1 MSVLDYKVMRRHIY
15 LEKSRPC
22 QLSTLVCKSSVT
34 RSSTWEGVW
43 GRSNC
48 FWGSGE
54 RGIDMLSRASAA
66 GETMSSGSGRHF
78 PSMTSTVIKQV
89 KLCCCRLR
97 LSVGNSVRT
106 VTVGAGMGFLML
118 GRGLG
123 MSAAM
128 DWRSYSILRLRDS
141 SVAWLLFLSC

>member
-1 MSVLDYKVMRRHIY
+1 
-15 LEKSRPC
+15 
-22 QLSTLVCKSSVT
+22 
-34 RSSTWEGVW
+34 
-43 GRSNC
+43 
-48 FWGSGE
+48 
-54 RGIDMLSRASAA
+54 
-66 GETMSSGSGRHF
+66 MSSGSRRHF
-78 PSMTSTVIKQV
+78 PSTTSTVIRQV

-141 SVAWLLFLSC
+141 SVAWL